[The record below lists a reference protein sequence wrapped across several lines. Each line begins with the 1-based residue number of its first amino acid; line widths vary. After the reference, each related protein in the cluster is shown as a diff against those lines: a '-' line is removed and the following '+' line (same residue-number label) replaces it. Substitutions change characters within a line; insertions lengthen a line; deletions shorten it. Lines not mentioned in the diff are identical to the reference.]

1 MLLHEGGSINLLHS
15 TFQANFGISE
25 FPADVMNVSFVNGTD
40 SVGIVN
46 LGGEVHCDILG
57 CLPVCTSCLSLPP
70 PPTTTDS
77 CCEARQVSPPTSQ
90 PIVAI
95 QPAVAETGSKHRL
108 EKNNVITGLE
118 IGSSIALLI
127 FGVAMAVLR
136 RRRARCCFWLKAGED
151 RTSSNQQP
159 FFDPG
164 DGDGESVELVGR
176 SMMKTHETSPGARAG
191 FFCNNATF
199 RTVTTITIPRS
210 PPPPPSAP
218 VFVVGRNSMR
228 ITLWSPG
235 MEIAVPTHGSPVG
248 GLLSDLPFVNGDD
261 GYRLHRSLGQIF
273 DAPTEHDP
281 ARTFVLHFL
290 AQNRRVLLEMVAT
303 HVFVTD
309 SESAIVLTGR
319 LVDAELAGL
328 MACDSVSTVALSE
341 SNYDVGE
348 TGKARLFR
356 EIRSV
361 SRAGGSIKGG
371 DDEVVLTANH
381 DAHAAAT
388 NALDGDSVS
397 STMSSLTMS
406 NMKTPP
412 TSISALTLPSAL
424 RPPATSVDRA
434 SKVSSLAITATGD
447 GESPAAQGGEDAP
460 FAAVEE
466 ALRAAEDAV
475 YAAVPPPRR
484 AGLLDDEPI
493 SEATT
498 DRRCYLR

>member
-261 GYRLHRSLGQIF
+261 GYRLHRSLGHIF

-290 AQNRRVLLEMVAT
+290 AQTGQGAVII
-303 HVFVTD
+303 D
-309 SESAIVLTGR
+309 SVGIVLGR
-319 LVDAELAGL
+319 EPDALQPVRVRILNCKSLLICTQQRRNAVHPRERIVRRRASPSLFALLLIQMTIAMHPVVRPVAAHAEL
-328 MACDSVSTVALSE
+328 V
-341 SNYDVGE
+341 
-348 TGKARLFR
+348 
-356 EIRSV
+356 
-361 SRAGGSIKGG
+361 
-371 DDEVVLTANH
+371 EV
-381 DAHAAAT
+381 
-388 NALDGDSVS
+388 GDSD
-397 STMSSLTMS
+397 
-406 NMKTPP
+406 
-412 TSISALTLPSAL
+412 
-424 RPPATSVDRA
+424 RDRA
-434 SKVSSLAITATGD
+434 
-447 GESPAAQGGEDAP
+447 
-460 FAAVEE
+460 
-466 ALRAAEDAV
+466 AL
-475 YAAVPPPRR
+475 
-484 AGLLDDEPI
+484 L
-493 SEATT
+493 
-498 DRRCYLR
+498 